1 MLAIK
6 TSYELTDFLFGS
18 QYLSSAHMRLEIGD
32 PAKHTTV
39 RRKMDDLERNQKA
52 LEEFFES
59 SRFINAFDS
68 DGARANFALSLMAE
82 DGYLLRKVSD
92 SVAASANESP
102 LVVWLTM
109 PYFSL
114 VEHETRRAFASQFAV
129 KLARVSES
137 INEIRNYAK
146 IELKDGVSSYVAAC
160 EAYLHG
166 LYGTDICSSKLLCEV
181 VLDDSIPLGLTHLL
195 AFGFGADHFVE
206 EAKKSDN
213 LAAQKLGTDNMIAA
227 LPNYSLSLL
236 KHGSHAKA
244 LREGN
249 LKIGMYDMREVFCLD
264 VNSESNLDAAISL
277 YLSSYLCIFN
287 LMCYMINYCYFN
299 DLLFL
304 KYSLFHFQSFVNGVS
319 NLNKYYYCKKGRSS
333 KLLNDCMLSRLDR
346 NRINR
351 LRKVR
356 NALVHY
362 GFHEWNTLS
371 LLHPRESFS
380 DAIYSCSGYS
390 LLSQVDFLK
399 GLVLDTAETILLS
412 LGANRLLH
420 VSSLCPGEDSCIIS
434 DNDLVLTIASE
445 FWLG

>member
-1 MLAIK
+1 MLGIK
-6 TSYELTDFLFGS
+6 ASYELTDFLFGS
-18 QYLSSAHMRLEIGD
+18 QYLSSAHMRLEVSD
-32 PAKHTTV
+32 LTEHTSI
-39 RRKMDDLERNQKA
+39 RCKMDDLECNQEA
-52 LEEFFES
+52 LGEFFES
-59 SRFINAFDS
+59 GRFINAFDS
-68 DGARANFALSLMAE
+68 DGASANFALSLMAE

-92 SVAASANESP
+92 SVAAGANESP
-102 LVVWLTM
+102 LVVWLAM

-114 VEHETRRAFASQFAV
+114 VEHETRRAFAGQFAV

-146 IELKDGVSSYVAAC
+146 IELKDGVSSYVSAC

-166 LYGTDICSSKLLCEV
+166 LYGTDVCSGKLLCEV
-181 VLDDSIPLGLTHLL
+181 VLDGSIPLGLTHLL

-206 EAKKSDN
+206 ETKKGDN

-244 LREGN
+244 LRESN

-264 VNSESNLDAAISL
+264 MNSEGNLDAAISL

-287 LMCYMINYCYFN
+287 LMCYMIDYGYFN

-304 KYSLFHFQSFVNGVS
+304 KYSLFHFRSFANGVS
-319 NLNKYYYCKKGRSS
+319 NLNKYYFRQKGRSS

-362 GFHEWNTLS
+362 DFHEWDTLS

-380 DAIYSCSGYS
+380 DVICSCSGYS
-390 LLSQVDFLK
+390 LSSQVDFLK

-420 VSSLCPGEDSCIIS
+420 APNICPGGDGCIIS
-434 DNDLVLTIASE
+434 DNDLVFTIASE

>member
-1 MLAIK
+1 MLSDMLAIK

-146 IELKDGVSSYVAAC
+146 IELKDGVSSYVAA
-160 EAYLHG
+160 
-166 LYGTDICSSKLLCEV
+166 
-181 VLDDSIPLGLTHLL
+181 
-195 AFGFGADHFVE
+195 
-206 EAKKSDN
+206 
-213 LAAQKLGTDNMIAA
+213 
-227 LPNYSLSLL
+227 
-236 KHGSHAKA
+236 
-244 LREGN
+244 
-249 LKIGMYDMREVFCLD
+249 
-264 VNSESNLDAAISL
+264 
-277 YLSSYLCIFN
+277 
-287 LMCYMINYCYFN
+287 
-299 DLLFL
+299 
-304 KYSLFHFQSFVNGVS
+304 
-319 NLNKYYYCKKGRSS
+319 
-333 KLLNDCMLSRLDR
+333 
-346 NRINR
+346 
-351 LRKVR
+351 
-356 NALVHY
+356 
-362 GFHEWNTLS
+362 
-371 LLHPRESFS
+371 
-380 DAIYSCSGYS
+380 
-390 LLSQVDFLK
+390 
-399 GLVLDTAETILLS
+399 
-412 LGANRLLH
+412 
-420 VSSLCPGEDSCIIS
+420 
-434 DNDLVLTIASE
+434 
-445 FWLG
+445 